1 MEQRLL
7 GRSGRA
13 TSVIGLDAR
22 AITHAFAGQDTVQAF
37 AILAQAD
44 RLGVS
49 HWRASDVVFNGQ
61 SEQLVGAW
69 QHFNDA
75 QRLISTTLGRNSE
88 LYPARHQYDRMRRS
102 LESSLTRLR
111 LSALPLLNIQGL
123 SLEQLRDAQ
132 TWRWLDDFVSEGL
145 IEDISVSVDSVEAG
159 LAILDLPS
167 LSALEIVFNLLQP
180 NARDEL
186 LPKAYRK
193 GVGIIARQP
202 LASGLLGGHIDL
214 ASRFFENDYRHP
226 RNHEARVALGQ
237 PFGGLSLQDACDRT
251 TTILNHIDKPDEMSF
266 AQLALRWVLDHREV
280 SCALVCAPSLNQLE
294 ECAAV
299 ASMPPI
305 SWGLNQQ
312 IESVCA
318 ASSDHAVAV

>member
-7 GRSGRA
+7 GRSGLA

-22 AITHAFAGQDTVQAF
+22 AITRAFAGQDTVQAF

-61 SEQLVGAW
+61 SEQLIGAW
-69 QHFNDA
+69 QHFNYA
-75 QRLISTTLGRNSE
+75 SRLISTTLGRNSE

-111 LSALPLLNIQGL
+111 LNALPLLNVQGL
-123 SLEQLRDAQ
+123 TLDQLQNAQ
-132 TWRWLDDFVSEGL
+132 TWRWLDDFVTEGL
-145 IEDISVSVDSVEAG
+145 IGGVSVSVDSVEAG
-159 LAILDLPS
+159 LSILDLPS
-167 LSALEIVFNLLQP
+167 LSSLEIIFNLLQP
-180 NARDEL
+180 EAREEL

-214 ASRFFENDYRHP
+214 ASRFYDSDYRHP
-226 RNHEARVALGQ
+226 RNHEARIALGQ

-251 TTILNHIDKPDEMSF
+251 TAIFDAIAKPDDMTF

-280 SCALVCAPSLNQLE
+280 SCALVCTPTLKQLE
-294 ECAAV
+294 SCANV

-305 SWGLNQQ
+305 NWALNQQ
-312 IESVCA
+312 IESIIE
-318 ASSDHAVAV
+318 SSAEQAMAV